1 MDEQKLKKPV
11 DMENDKTKESDDMES
26 SDTRKVKPKS
36 FKETVIAAFSV
47 SEDSAPNQEIQERLR
62 SAGQVTGTNLCMM
75 VCANL
80 IASMGLNAGQMSVV
94 VGAMLI
100 EPLMGSILMLSYCTV
115 SAQKKEYLNFA
126 TGFVF
131 QIVSSIIAATIY
143 FLLTPVKGT
152 TPELLSMTEPTVFE
166 VMIAIVGG
174 VAAVI
179 GMTRKEKANTIIPG
193 VAIATA
199 LMPPLCACGY
209 GIANLDP
216 KIAFGAFYMFLVNA
230 YFISLGACLVL
241 SLFRIPMSDEMTQEE
256 IRKSTREMI
265 INTLL
270 MLIPAVVVSV
280 YKFVG

>member
-1 MDEQKLKKPV
+1 MEQRNPKKLK
-11 DMENDKTKESDDMES
+11 DIIIE
-26 SDTRKVKPKS
+26 
-36 FKETVIAAFSV
+36 AFSV
-47 SEDSAPNQEIQERLR
+47 REDTAPNSEIQERLR
-62 SAGQVTGTNLCMM
+62 SGGKVTGTNLCMM

-80 IASMGLNAGQMSVV
+80 IACMGLNAGQMSVV
-94 VGAMLI
+94 IGAMLI

-115 SAQKKEYLNFA
+115 SANKHEYKSFGV
-126 TGFVF
+126 GFMF
-131 QIVSSIIAATIY
+131 QIAASILAATIY
-143 FLLTPVKGT
+143 FLLTPVRCT

-174 VAAVI
+174 VAGVI
-179 GMTRKEKANTIIPG
+179 GQTRKEKVNTIIPG

-216 KIAFGAFYMFLVNA
+216 AIAFGAFYMFLVNA
-230 YFISLGACLVL
+230 YFISLGACMVL
-241 SLFRIPMSDEMTQEE
+241 SLFRIPMSEEMTAYEL
-256 IRKSTREMI
+256 KATTRDMI

-270 MLIPAVVVSV
+270 MLIPAIAVSV